1 MFDFWTVMYLL
12 VVGLIAGYIARLLV
26 RGTGD
31 MGFFATLLAG
41 VVGSFIGGVLGYVL
55 FGWDDDEGWLQ
66 PGGIIGSIIGAVIVV
81 MLWRWWSQRQTSPGT
96 GTAGTGPAGSGPA
109 GPTPGV

>member
-31 MGFFATLLAG
+31 MSFWATLLAG
-41 VVGSFIGGVLGYVL
+41 VVGSFVGGTLGYLL

-81 MLWRWWSQRQTSPGT
+81 VLWRAWSQRHPSPGRPAGT
-96 GTAGTGPAGSGPA
+96 GTAG
-109 GPTPGV
+109 PGV